1 MSETPA
7 VASREAESLRVPS
20 SRLNL
25 EPFRRRF
32 TYVGKV
38 SIATCVAAV
47 LLWWLLARLE
57 VVPAMFLPSPFAVAS
72 KFFSVWTDGFQDA
85 TLPQHLLASI
95 GRVSAALVGAII
107 FGVILGFAMHLSE
120 TGRGIIEPLLE
131 FYRPIP
137 PLAYLPLVII
147 WFGIGEFAKILVIF
161 LGILPSIIIATND
174 SLKSV
179 PRDMI
184 NAARSLGATRTQV
197 VLLVL
202 LPHAFPS
209 ILTGTRIGLGAG
221 WATLVAAELVAAT
234 KGLGFM
240 IKWRRGFPRYR
251 RCHSWHFRHRSGS
264 DRDGDRASPPPA
276 RARAMARPSMIL
288 DAIVG

>member
-95 GRVSAALVGAII
+95 GRVSAALVGRLFSAS
-107 FGVILGFAMHLSE
+107 F
-120 TGRGIIEPLLE
+120 
-131 FYRPIP
+131 
-137 PLAYLPLVII
+137 
-147 WFGIGEFAKILVIF
+147 
-161 LGILPSIIIATND
+161 
-174 SLKSV
+174 SV
-179 PRDMI
+179 
-184 NAARSLGATRTQV
+184 
-197 VLLVL
+197 
-202 LPHAFPS
+202 
-209 ILTGTRIGLGAG
+209 
-221 WATLVAAELVAAT
+221 
-234 KGLGFM
+234 
-240 IKWRRGFPRYR
+240 
-251 RCHSWHFRHRSGS
+251 
-264 DRDGDRASPPPA
+264 SPCT
-276 RARAMARPSMIL
+276 
-288 DAIVG
+288 